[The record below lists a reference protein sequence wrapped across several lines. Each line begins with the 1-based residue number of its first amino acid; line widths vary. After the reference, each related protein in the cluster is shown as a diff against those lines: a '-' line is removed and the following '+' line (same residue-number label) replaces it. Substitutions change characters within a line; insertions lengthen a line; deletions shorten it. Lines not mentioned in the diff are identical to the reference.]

1 MQQIKKSKVFQ
12 TELARYSTVIES
24 MPEGPAKTD
33 LNKLLGSLIT
43 EVRKM
48 DEMHTEM
55 IYTRQLPSMG
65 QEFREKISAIRK
77 QLDQKLKEVSG
88 SISTKNL

>member
-1 MQQIKKSKVFQ
+1 MQQIKKSKTFQ
-12 TELARYSTVIES
+12 EELARYSTVIES
-24 MPEGPAKTD
+24 MPDGAAKTD

-77 QLDQKLKEVSG
+77 QLDTKLKS
-88 SISTKNL
+88 L

>member
-1 MQQIKKSKVFQ
+1 
-12 TELARYSTVIES
+12 
-24 MPEGPAKTD
+24 MPEGPSKTD

-55 IYTRQLPSMG
+55 IYTRQLSSMG

-77 QLDQKLKEVSG
+77 QLDQK
-88 SISTKNL
+88 IKNI

>member
-1 MQQIKKSKVFQ
+1 MEFKTTMQQIKKSKAFQ
-12 TELARYSTVIES
+12 TELARYSTVIEN

-43 EVRKM
+43 EVQKM

-77 QLDQKLKEVSG
+77 QLDTKLK
-88 SISTKNL
+88 SI

>member
-1 MQQIKKSKVFQ
+1 MEFKTIMQQIKKSKVFQ

-77 QLDQKLKEVSG
+77 QLDSKLK
-88 SISTKNL
+88 SI

>member
-1 MQQIKKSKVFQ
+1 MS
-12 TELARYSTVIES
+12 
-24 MPEGPAKTD
+24 EGPLRIE
-33 LNKLLGSLIT
+33 LNRLLSSLIV

-48 DEMHTEM
+48 DDMHNEM

-77 QLDQKLKEVSG
+77 QLDSKLKS
-88 SISTKNL
+88 L